1 VYRQTPGRETSLA
14 SVDDGSP
21 QKQHTAGRRPARLMV
36 PLWHPVL
43 VVSLVAVLAMAPELT
58 IGLTVTDSYRFN
70 LLWPDQFGDAFRA
83 GH

>member
-1 VYRQTPGRETSLA
+1 
-14 SVDDGSP
+14 
-21 QKQHTAGRRPARLMV
+21 MV